1 MASLRE
7 HEQLCELRY
16 ESVERRLASV
26 ETKIDELT
34 HLVNRVRDSII
45 ATAVRAAAAIFVAV
59 AIAAGVIKLV

>member
-7 HEQLCELRY
+7 HERLCELRY